1 MRKLWLLVVG
11 LLLAGTIQV
20 PTAQATGTP
29 LVALASAAWQT
40 NAPVQAVH
48 VAKGKAYV
56 GGKFTKV
63 RPPGAAAGTSE
74 TARSYLAVF
83 NATSG
88 GLDPMNLT
96 LNGQIWSITSTP
108 TGSRVFIGG
117 DFTTVN
123 GQTHNRIAAI
133 DTTTMKLIPGFATQ
147 VDWRVKTMA
156 SYGNVLYIG
165 GSFNNVTGTGQNK
178 VPRKRLAALNN
189 ATGGLLAWVPGTDDA
204 DVHAIDVADN
214 GSRVLIGGD
223 FNKVNGTD
231 RYALASIAPYPN
243 TGVLQ
248 PFKASG
254 AMPLPTNSCVSRVKD
269 IETYGDRIYVAAA
282 GDGAGC
288 FDGTFA
294 ATVSGLGELVW
305 KNYCL
310 GATEAI
316 TYMKGWLYK
325 GSHAHDCSKN
335 GDFPEGPWGNRFL
348 LVQSITSGRIG
359 PWVPNTNATGD
370 TQVGPLAMAT
380 GGADLWVGGDFTT
393 VNGRAQQGL
402 TRFTGLGNGAVPT
415 KPVTPTAT
423 SPSAGR
429 VDVSIA
435 TASTDLDDTILTYR
449 LLRWSMGQLVTSKQ
463 AISTFW
469 WKPKVTLTDTTLSPG
484 TKVAYRIEVTDGKN
498 TVRSDYSAV
507 VTVK

>member
-1 MRKLWLLVVG
+1 MRKLSLFAVG
-11 LLLAGTIQV
+11 LLLAGTIHN
-20 PTAQATGTP
+20 PAAQATGTP
-29 LVALASAAWQT
+29 IVANASSAWQT
-40 NAPVQAVH
+40 NAPVQALH
-48 VAKGKAYV
+48 VTKGKVYV

-63 RPPGAAAGTSE
+63 RPPGAAAGTKE

-83 NATSG
+83 NATTG
-88 GLDPMNLT
+88 ALEPINLT

-123 GQTHNRIAAI
+123 GETHHRIAAI
-133 DTTTMKLIPGFATQ
+133 DTATMKLISSFRTS
-147 VDWRVKTMA
+147 VDWRVKAMA
-156 SYGNVLYIG
+156 SYGSVLYIG
-165 GSFNNVTGTGQNK
+165 GAFNNVTVGATK
-178 VPRKRLAALNN
+178 YPRKRLAGLNN
-189 ATGGLLAWVPGTDDA
+189 ATGGVLAWVPKTDDA

-214 GSRVLIGGD
+214 GSRVLVGGD
-223 FNKVNGTD
+223 FKTVNGTS
-231 RYALASIAPYPN
+231 RYGLASLAPYPN

-254 AMPLPTNSCVSRVKD
+254 AMPQPTPGCVSRVKD
-269 IETYGDRIYVAAA
+269 IETYGDRVYVAAA

-294 ATVSGLGELVW
+294 AKVSGLGDLVW

-316 TYMKGWLYK
+316 TYVKGWLYK

-335 GDFPEGPWGNRFL
+335 GDFPEGPWGNKFL
-348 LVQSITSGRIG
+348 LVQSITTGRIG

-393 VNGRAQQGL
+393 VNGKGQQGL
-402 TRFTGLGNGAVPT
+402 TRFTGLGNGVAPV
-415 KPVTPTAT
+415 KPVKPSVTTPTT
-423 SPSAGR
+423 RR
-429 VDVSIA
+429 VDVSLPA
-435 TASTDLDDTILTYR
+435 TTDLDDTVLTYR
-449 LLRWSMGQLVTSKQ
+449 LLRWSMGQLVTSKTVV
-463 AISTFW
+463 STFW
-469 WKPKVTLTDTTLSPG
+469 WKPKVTLSDTSLAPG
-484 TKVAYRIEVTDGKN
+484 AKVQYRVEVTDGKN